1 VTTRNAK
8 TNKEQVGPTRVSK
21 QHGAAKTTSPAKRAP
36 QEAQYDATK
45 IQVLEGIEAVRQRP
59 AMYIGDT
66 GTRGLH
72 HLVYE
77 VTDNSIDEAM
87 AGYCTNIDVVIH
99 ADNSVTVADDGRGI
113 PVDMHKEQKKPAVE
127 VVLTTLHAGGK
138 FDHRMYKVSGGLHG
152 VGVSVVNALSEGLE
166 VEVRRDGKVYHQRY
180 KKGRTASKLTVIGK
194 SHKTGT
200 KVTFKPDTTIFTRS
214 VELSFETLATRMR
227 ELAFLNKGVQITLTD
242 ERSDKEEMFKFDG
255 GIVSFV
261 EHLNKN
267 KNSLHKKPIYFQ
279 REKEDVSIEV
289 SMQYNDSYAETLFA
303 FANNINTIEG
313 GTHLSGFK
321 SALTRVTNQYCKN
334 KKLLKNTDAVLSGDD
349 VREGLTAIISVK
361 IPSPQFEGQTKTKLG
376 NADVE
381 GVVASMV
388 NDSLS
393 SFFEENPTIA
403 NKIVEKATVAAR
415 AREAARKARELT
427 RRKGALEMSGLPGK
441 LSDCSETDAS
451 MCEVYLVEGDSAG
464 GSARQGRDRRFQ
476 AILPLKGKILNV
488 EKARL
493 DKVLSNEEIK
503 TIITALGCGIGEEFN
518 ADRLRYHKI
527 ILMADADVDG
537 SHIRTLLLTFFYRQM
552 PKLLED
558 GRIYIAQPPLYKV
571 KRGKREEYIQTEA
584 EMDAL
589 LLDMGTDDLV
599 LSKIKPAQELSNKQ
613 VRDLCS
619 TLIQVAQMS
628 KAIERRGVKFNHY
641 LSLAQPKTKKV
652 PIFMVKVEGVARF
665 AYSDAELAKIVGEYE
680 KKSGKSLELHNE
692 TDKEAPTSKDV
703 DVIEFFEAETIAR
716 AIASLDKLG
725 ISLVEAYDPKVEDAG
740 KAPKRKKV
748 LEGQQQPIL
757 KLRADGETAPVCS
770 LKELIDKI
778 KERAKHGMVVQR
790 YKGLGE
796 MNPGQLWETTMDPAR
811 RTLLNVKLED
821 AVKADEMF
829 TVLMGDAVEPRR
841 AFIEKHAREVTNL
854 DI

>member
-1 VTTRNAK
+1 
-8 TNKEQVGPTRVSK
+8 
-21 QHGAAKTTSPAKRAP
+21 
-36 QEAQYDATK
+36 
-45 IQVLEGIEAVRQRP
+45 
-59 AMYIGDT
+59 
-66 GTRGLH
+66 
-72 HLVYE
+72 
-77 VTDNSIDEAM
+77 
-87 AGYCTNIDVVIH
+87 
-99 ADNSVTVADDGRGI
+99 
-113 PVDMHKEQKKPAVE
+113 
-127 VVLTTLHAGGK
+127 
-138 FDHRMYKVSGGLHG
+138 
-152 VGVSVVNALSEGLE
+152 
-166 VEVRRDGKVYHQRY
+166 
-180 KKGRTASKLTVIGK
+180 
-194 SHKTGT
+194 
-200 KVTFKPDTTIFTRS
+200 
-214 VELSFETLATRMR
+214 
-227 ELAFLNKGVQITLTD
+227 
-242 ERSDKEEMFKFDG
+242 
-255 GIVSFV
+255 
-261 EHLNKN
+261 
-267 KNSLHKKPIYFQ
+267 
-279 REKEDVSIEV
+279 
-289 SMQYNDSYAETLFA
+289 
-303 FANNINTIEG
+303 
-313 GTHLSGFK
+313 
-321 SALTRVTNQYCKN
+321 
-334 KKLLKNTDAVLSGDD
+334 
-349 VREGLTAIISVK
+349 
-361 IPSPQFEGQTKTKLG
+361 
-376 NADVE
+376 
-381 GVVASMV
+381 
-388 NDSLS
+388 
-393 SFFEENPTIA
+393 
-403 NKIVEKATVAAR
+403 
-415 AREAARKARELT
+415 
-427 RRKGALEMSGLPGK
+427 
-441 LSDCSETDAS
+441 
-451 MCEVYLVEGDSAG
+451 
-464 GSARQGRDRRFQ
+464 
-476 AILPLKGKILNV
+476 
-488 EKARL
+488 
-493 DKVLSNEEIK
+493 
-503 TIITALGCGIGEEFN
+503 
-518 ADRLRYHKI
+518 
-527 ILMADADVDG
+527 MADADVDG

-680 KKSGKSLELHNE
+680 KKSGKPLELHNE